1 MKKLLWTSGMALAA
15 VVCLTACDDTSSSSY
30 EIPTYKSDTSLP
42 DTCSMEVAKVDTA
55 YFACFENKWVEVT
68 DSATVEQLKEGLDEE
83 EIKAKLEELESLLV
97 KPANNTPKPT
107 SSSAQGEVEGSGD
120 EGDSSSSSE
129 EDEPSSSSKKK
140 KDKDDSGEGGSGS
153 GEGGES
159 TPKRNAQ
166 FSVIDDYVTWS
177 KDGTTATLNSDIDL
191 TTLQTIFTKAN
202 NYQNL
207 DIASKEALTTATK
220 ALERWGSPL
229 KAEIG
234 DFLTSKRVSEK
245 LDSNFYILII
255 NGLKKGDIVYTDI
268 APTGLCGTSST
279 YAKRTQFCTNE
290 TIYPLCS
297 GKTYA
302 PKEQF
307 CDTRGTGTIYKYV
320 TIGSGKKQQT
330 WMAENLNYEYKV
342 EGKTYGNVC
351 YKDSDCK
358 TYGRFY
364 TYSAAMDSAKTKC
377 GNLGCDVE
385 GTVQGICPDGWHLP
399 SIDEWNLLVESADED
414 AGLKLVAKSDGGSD
428 EFGFGVRLA
437 GEIYWYTTSGKKELK
452 YYLNGEIGFFWSKD
466 YIASAG
472 DHDGWSQGEADAHY
486 VYFSVDDEGYIG
498 VTTDDGITISD
509 MLNIRCV
516 KNAE

>member
-1 MKKLLWTSGMALAA
+1 MKKLLWTSAMALAA

-68 DSATVEQLKEGLDEE
+68 DSATVEQLKGGLDEE

-120 EGDSSSSSE
+120 EGGSSSSSE

-159 TPKRNAQ
+159 TPKRDAQ

-177 KDGTTATLNSDIDL
+177 KDGKTATLKEDIDETSL
-191 TTLQTIFTKAN
+191 KTIFEGFLVTIYGGSTSAAQKALDNVGSNIEAVDGDRIVMKTLKETKDSN
-202 NYQNL
+202 SYILQ
-207 DIASKEALTTATK
+207 IKALTK
-220 ALERWGSPL
+220 GSS
-229 KAEIG
+229 I
-234 DFLTSKRVSEK
+234 
-245 LDSNFYILII
+245 
-255 NGLKKGDIVYTDI
+255 YTDI
-268 APTGLCGTSST
+268 SPLGKCGESM
-279 YAKRTQFCTNE
+279 YPKRTKFCDNDVA
-290 TIYPLCS
+290 YRLCD

-307 CDTRGTGTIYKYV
+307 CDTRGTGTIYKHV

-364 TYSAAMDSAKTKC
+364 TYSAAMDSAKTEC

-399 SIDEWNLLVESADED
+399 SISEWDLLAESAGEN
-414 AGLKLVAKSDGGSD
+414 AGDKLVAKSDGGSD
-428 EFGFGVRLA
+428 DFGFGVRLA
-437 GEIYWYTTSGKKELK
+437 GEIFWNSTKKE
-452 YYLNGEIGFFWSKD
+452 YVYSGDGEIGFFWSKD
-466 YIASAG
+466 YIESAG
-472 DHDGWSQGEADAHY
+472 QHGSVWLSEAYAHY
-486 VYFSVDDEGYIG
+486 VYFSVDDEENIY

-509 MLNIRCV
+509 MLNVRCV
-516 KNAE
+516 KNP

>member
-1 MKKLLWTSGMALAA
+1 MKKLLWTSTMALAA
-15 VVCLTACDDTSSSSY
+15 VVCLTACDDTSSSSF

-153 GEGGES
+153 GEGGSGSGEGGES

-177 KDGTTATLNSDIDL
+177 KDGTTATLKKDIDETSL
-191 TTLQTIFTKAN
+191 KTIFEGFLVTIYGGSTSAAQKALDNVGSNIEAVDGDRIVMKTLKETKDSN
-202 NYQNL
+202 SYILQ
-207 DIASKEALTTATK
+207 IKALTK
-220 ALERWGSPL
+220 GS
-229 KAEIG
+229 AI
-234 DFLTSKRVSEK
+234 
-245 LDSNFYILII
+245 
-255 NGLKKGDIVYTDI
+255 YTDI
-268 APTGLCGTSST
+268 SPLGKCGESM
-279 YAKRTQFCTNE
+279 YPKRTKFCDNDVA
-290 TIYPLCS
+290 YRLCD

-342 EGKTYGNVC
+342 EGKTYGNMC

-472 DHDGWSQGEADAHY
+472 QHDGWSQAEADAHY

-498 VTTDDGITISD
+498 VTTDDGISISD
-509 MLNIRCV
+509 MLNVRCV
-516 KNAE
+516 KNP